1 MYLLVSG
8 CKGHTADRHPFIN
21 TACDLVPEIVTVCIY
36 GFGLVKELFRTYME
50 PLD

>member
-8 CKGHTADRHPFIN
+8 CKGHTADPHSFIN
-21 TACDLVPEIVTVCIY
+21 TAHDLVTEMVTVCICE
-36 GFGLVKELFRTYME
+36 FGLVKELFRNYTE